1 MKTLSEP
8 EIKNMLS
15 RLYWDVKV
23 EPDRLHDLLRGNIER
38 IGHVDINNLYYRI
51 LTTFD
56 WYTILRIIPQPKLA
70 ELLNDRVLER
80 IRFPDLKDKYL
91 YAREKILQ

>member
-8 EIKNMLS
+8 EINNLLS

-38 IGHVDINNLYYRI
+38 IGHVDIHNLYYRI

-56 WYTILRIIPQPKLA
+56 WYTILRILPQSKLG
-70 ELLNDRVLER
+70 ELLDDQILEQ
-80 IRFPDLKDKYL
+80 IRFTDLKDKYL
-91 YAREKILQ
+91 YARAKILQ